1 MITHAEDVLKDRS
14 LTGSAFCDALTKRT
28 DAFLKAIYED
38 ALAPQGTALVA
49 IGGYGRRELCP
60 GSDIDVLLVHDPE
73 LEVSEL
79 AEKIWYP
86 LWDAGLKLGHQV
98 GTIDQIAEVAYENL
112 DMATSLLAA
121 RLVAGNGELAKELSL
136 KARDQWVNKSFH
148 YLSELNKSVI
158 TRHQKFGEVAFL
170 LEPDLKEARGGLRDA
185 HVLKWV
191 EESEKVLRE
200 QENKNLEEAFAVA
213 GKSVVETII
222 DLENI
227 QEIEEKSVKVKGRNL
242 LNLLY
247 NWLEEIVTITI
258 TDGFAIKKFSVNIK
272 KNQIY

>member
-28 DAFLKAIYED
+28 DAFLKALYED
-38 ALAPQGTALVA
+38 AMAPQGTALVA

-60 GSDIDVLLVHDPE
+60 GSDIDVLLIHDPE

-121 RLVAGNGELAKELSL
+121 RLVAGNGELIEELSL

-170 LEPDLKEARGGLRDA
+170 LEPDL
-185 HVLKWV
+185 
-191 EESEKVLRE
+191 
-200 QENKNLEEAFAVA
+200 
-213 GKSVVETII
+213 
-222 DLENI
+222 
-227 QEIEEKSVKVKGRNL
+227 
-242 LNLLY
+242 
-247 NWLEEIVTITI
+247 
-258 TDGFAIKKFSVNIK
+258 
-272 KNQIY
+272 